1 MNKTSTSASTRPRH
15 QLYSWALV
23 LMLVF
28 FLAGPSSAGAQ
39 VSSLPI
45 AAQPAPT
52 PGDIAQPLVLST
64 RTAAFDATANIRIIH
79 DPLARISF
87 NEALQRFRMG
97 RGTEKVSSDSVHMP
111 IGTSGAWLFFEVI
124 NRNPTKSLW
133 MLNLGLRSDATVG
146 VANRLF
152 VYTDQSP
159 GIPVMADGRLID
171 NKRHVPG
178 QTKNAVPLSLPP
190 GKSTVIGIF
199 ISTKPGSALTMRPQI
214 EERATFNTTLLRQ
227 KLEREVITGALGF
240 ALIILS
246 LFQLFY
252 QRAVALCLGIYA
264 ICAYFIYHASD
275 SLMPFGNNSDAV
287 YIDAFYLLSALMALW
302 LGRLMLFDGRT
313 KAASEAHLITL
324 SVSILVMVTLCGVFI
339 PFLETFSSLLLIRV
353 SPIMVPLLL
362 AILGTMTAL
371 KTDRPMAGVFSAAWI
386 IAVMGQ
392 LISES
397 ALLGLSPTQPI
408 IINAIWSV
416 FILHFTL
423 LSFAGLRFVS
433 VMTSRQKQRE
443 QDIKS
448 RREEEAELRKTK
460 ELADQ
465 SRMVSVLQ
473 REKELQ
479 ANLRNRESE
488 RAEAMRRAKEMA
500 DHANKAKSDFLAV
513 ISHEIRTPMTG
524 VMGMTRLLLDTP
536 LSPQQR
542 EYAETIQYAGDGLI
556 TLLNDILDFSKAEE
570 GKLLLENLSFDLRKL
585 LDSIVLLMSS
595 RAGEKKINLKL
606 DLAEG
611 TPTTLKGDPTR
622 LRQILLNLVSN
633 AIKFTD
639 KGGVTLTVRLQDQSG
654 GKQRLYFGVAD
665 TGIGIDEEAQK
676 KLFSPYTQA
685 DASVART
692 FGGTGLGLAICK
704 RLVEAMGGSIQL
716 ESKMGEGSL
725 FYFVLSFEKT
735 TDAEHSFGSAP
746 LPPMRLLVVDDNT
759 INQKVVAGLMQ
770 KDGHKVIAASS
781 ADAAMREIEK
791 ADFDAILM
799 DMEMPVV
806 DGIGAT
812 HMIRALQ
819 DPAKAA
825 IPIIAMTANTREQ
838 DVRRCR
844 EAGMNDYLSKPINPE
859 SLHRVLLPYAPKAT
873 PTPLANVGTVVSAAP
888 PVFVAPAPV
897 TAPAA
902 PVAAPSSAP
911 RDASP
916 AAEDT
921 SGFKSEALESL
932 KKSLGRD
939 ELLDMIDGLYQKTEE
954 IIMQAERA
962 MTLGDLP
969 GLAARGHELKGMTGN
984 FGLSDLSDLAA
995 QIEKQ
1000 AKGGEM
1006 TAELTPLVR
1015 KLRPLFYD
1023 TRSSLDKWLKS

>member
-1 MNKTSTSASTRPRH
+1 MNTACARPVNNQRRH
-15 QLYSWALV
+15 PLRVAFALLFV
-23 LMLVF
+23 L
-28 FLAGPSSAGAQ
+28 FLAGGSSAKAQ
-39 VSSLPI
+39 ISSLPLPP
-45 AAQPAPT
+45 AQAT
-52 PGDIAQPLVLST
+52 DIAQPLTLST
-64 RTAAFDATANIRIIH
+64 RTATFDATPHVRIIA

-87 NEALQRFRMG
+87 NDALQRFRTG
-97 RGTEKVSSDSVHMP
+97 RGVEKTSSESIHMP
-111 IGTSGAWLFFEVI
+111 IGSDGAWILFEVI

-133 MLNLGLRSDATVG
+133 MLNLGLRSDATIG

-152 VYTDQSP
+152 IYTDQSP

-199 ISTKPGSALTMRPQI
+199 IGTKPGSALNFRPQI

-240 ALIILS
+240 ALVILA

-252 QRAVALCLGIYA
+252 PKGVALCLGIYA
-264 ICAYFIYHASD
+264 LCAYFIYNASD
-275 SLMPFGNNSDAV
+275 TMIPFGNNSDAV

-302 LGRLMLFDGRT
+302 LGRLVLFEGRS
-313 KAASEAHLITL
+313 KPASEAHLITL
-324 SVSILVMVTLCGVFI
+324 SVSVLVITTLCGIFL

-353 SPIMVPLLL
+353 SPILVPLLL
-362 AILGTMTAL
+362 AILGTITAL

-392 LISES
+392 LVSET
-397 ALLGLSPTQPI
+397 ALLGLAPAQPLI
-408 IINAIWSV
+408 VNGIWSV
-416 FILHFTL
+416 FVLHFTL
-423 LSFAGLRFVS
+423 LSFAGLRFAS
-433 VMTSRQKQRE
+433 VMTNRQKQRE
-443 QDIKS
+443 QEIKS

-488 RAEAMRRAKEMA
+488 RADAMRRAKEMA
-500 DHANKAKSDFLAV
+500 DQANKAKSDFLAV

-524 VMGMTRLLLDTP
+524 IMGMTRLLLDTP
-536 LSPQQR
+536 LGPQQR

-570 GKLLLENLSFDLRKL
+570 GKLLLESLSFDLRKL

-606 DLAEG
+606 DVAEG
-611 TPTTLKGDPTR
+611 TPTTLKGDPAR

-633 AIKFTD
+633 AIKFTEH
-639 KGGVTLTVRLQDQSG
+639 GGVTVTVRLQDQSG

-685 DASVART
+685 DASIARM

-725 FYFVLSFEKT
+725 FYFVISFEKGA
-735 TDAEHSFGSAP
+735 DADHAFAASP

-759 INQKVVAGLMQ
+759 INQKVVAGLLQ
-770 KDGHKVIAASS
+770 KDGHRIVAVSS

-791 ADFDAILM
+791 SNFDAILM

-812 HMIRALQ
+812 HMIRALS
-819 DPAKAA
+819 DTEKAA
-825 IPIIAMTANTREQ
+825 TPIIAMTANTREQ

-859 SLHRVLLPYAPKAT
+859 SLHRVLLPFAPKAT
-873 PTPLANVGTVVSAAP
+873 PTPLANVGTPVTAAP
-888 PVFVAPAPV
+888 PPAVPIV
-897 TAPAA
+897 PATP
-902 PVAAPSSAP
+902 PVAQPELQAAIPSP
-911 RDASP
+911 QPTDA
-916 AAEDT
+916 DT

-969 GLAARGHELKGMTGN
+969 ALAARGHELKGMTGN
-984 FGLSDLSDLAA
+984 FGLSELSDLAS

-1000 AKGGEM
+1000 SKTGEM